1 MLEGMK
7 SEGGNICRLSTAK
20 GGSRKGRSLPWTPQK
35 GRGSKI
41 GREAVAPPPAQLGT
55 RLAATG
61 NGKKKMRGPLHL
73 SKTWRSPYR
82 VFPATGKGRK
92 GFPIPMNATPGSS
105 LYITALARVVASW
118 RIFPSFAAK
127 SIPPLRALVSSCTR
141 GVLLSFLFPPFYL
154 LHLPLV
160 LLSGDREKIK
170 HSRKKN

>member
-20 GGSRKGRSLPWTPQK
+20 GGSRKGGSLPWTPQK

-41 GREAVAPPPAQLGT
+41 GREAVAPPPAPLGT

-141 GVLLSFLFPPFYL
+141 GVLLSLLFPPSICFIS
-154 LHLPLV
+154 PL
-160 LLSGDREKIK
+160 SF
-170 HSRKKN
+170 